1 MTNLKNVDL
10 ERGTVE
16 VAEYSQTNAALAALR
31 AKYQVV
37 PDANTEEGYAWVKAG
52 IKELTGLR
60 TSLEAARKRE
70 KEPHLQA
77 GRILDAEAKRITE
90 ELVSL
95 EKPMKAAKQEVDD
108 RIERERQERIARL
121 QQKVDAIVAMP
132 GQVRGK
138 SSDEIS
144 AMIDRVGEIDA
155 THDYFDL
162 TKEAV
167 EARQN
172 ALDEL
177 TQMLTDRLAFE
188 AAEADRKKAEAAL
201 AEQRRLMEEQQAEMR
216 RQQDEMRRQLE
227 EQQAEM
233 RRQQAELA
241 QARAALQPVEPV
253 SAAPEQPVASSEPT
267 AAQLEPLPTTKPQP
281 IDNRHWHARVT
292 NKRALIGAIAAG
304 LASDDLLIVD
314 QAALDALADTLR
326 QGLDIPGVIAE
337 PISAA
342 A

>member
-188 AAEADRKKAEAAL
+188 AAEAERKKAETAL
-201 AEQRRLMEEQQAEMR
+201 AEQNRK
-216 RQQDEMRRQLE
+216 LE
-227 EQQAEM
+227 EQQAEN
-233 RRQQAELA
+233 RRLQDELA

-253 SAAPEQPVASSEPT
+253 SATPEQPVASSEPT
-267 AAQLEPLPTTKPQP
+267 AAQLEPLPTAKPQP

>member
-60 TSLEAARKRE
+60 TSLETARKRE

-95 EKPMKAAKQEVDD
+95 EKPMKTAKQEVDD

-201 AEQRRLMEEQQAEMR
+201 AEQN
-216 RQQDEMRRQLE
+216 RQLE
-227 EQQAEM
+227 EQQAEN
-233 RRQQAELA
+233 RRLQDELA

-281 IDNRHWHARVT
+281 VDNRHWHARVT

-337 PISAA
+337 PTSAA

>member
-60 TSLEAARKRE
+60 TSLETARKRE

-144 AMIDRVGEIDA
+144 TMIDRVGEIDA

-188 AAEADRKKAEAAL
+188 AAEAERKKAEAAL

-241 QARAALQPVEPV
+241 QARAALQPVDPV
-253 SAAPEQPVASSEPT
+253 PAVPEQPVASPEPT

-281 IDNRHWHARVT
+281 IDNHHWHARVT

>member
-201 AEQRRLMEEQQAEMR
+201 AEQN
-216 RQQDEMRRQLE
+216 RQLE
-227 EQQAEM
+227 EQQAEN
-233 RRQQAELA
+233 RRLQDELA
-241 QARAALQPVEPV
+241 QARAALQPVDPV
-253 SAAPEQPVASSEPT
+253 PAVPEQPVASPEPT

-304 LASDDLLIVD
+304 LAGDDLLIVD

>member
-201 AEQRRLMEEQQAEMR
+201 AEQN
-216 RQQDEMRRQLE
+216 RQLE
-227 EQQAEM
+227 EQQAEN
-233 RRQQAELA
+233 RRLQDELA

>member
-177 TQMLTDRLAFE
+177 TQMLTDRLAFD

-201 AEQRRLMEEQQAEMR
+201 AEQN
-216 RQQDEMRRQLE
+216 RQLE
-227 EQQAEM
+227 EQQAEN
-233 RRQQAELA
+233 RRLQDELA